1 MTEPTITQL
10 EPMPGDWHRALAV
23 VAHPDDLEYG
33 CSAAIAAWTD
43 EGREVAYVLATRG
56 RRAST
61 RCRPT
66 SAPPCVNGSSG
77 PTPPSSG

>member
-10 EPMPGDWHRALAV
+10 QAMPEDWQRALAV

-43 EGREVAYVLATRG
+43 AG
-56 RRAST
+56 
-61 RCRPT
+61 
-66 SAPPCVNGSSG
+66 
-77 PTPPSSG
+77 